1 MLQVRPVGSGNGSG
15 SGGGGTKGGGTV
27 EAARDGEI
35 VFTDRTFKDYIGVGT
50 CTYTDTDTV
59 SGGQGQPDQCDDSV
73 PDNCPADDTA
83 G

>member
-1 MLQVRPVGSGNGSG
+1 
-15 SGGGGTKGGGTV
+15 
-27 EAARDGEI
+27 